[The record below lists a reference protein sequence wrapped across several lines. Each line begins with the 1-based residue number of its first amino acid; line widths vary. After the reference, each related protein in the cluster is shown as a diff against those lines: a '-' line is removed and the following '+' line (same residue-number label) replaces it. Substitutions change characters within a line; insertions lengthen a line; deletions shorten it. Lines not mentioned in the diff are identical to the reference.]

1 MSYRTYIGTTG
12 KDSIQILGN
21 NEYYKPFIE
30 QLQKYGYEVNDEGIY
45 YAKPIKELQPLIDIL
60 EQYILDKRK
69 HIKNIYK
76 KDIFNLK
83 PKDMN
88 NLTFD
93 LMELQENAY
102 IFTTSNIIK
111 YLEDNIDI
119 DYDIERKKYVFKLKE
134 GKEIWFEAF

>member
-12 KDSIQILGN
+12 KDNIQILGN
-21 NEYYKPFIE
+21 NECYKPFVE
-30 QLQKYGYEVNDEGIY
+30 QLQKYGYTVNDEGIY
-45 YAKPIKELQPLIDIL
+45 YAKPITELQPLIDIL

-69 HIKNIYK
+69 YIKKIYK

>member
-12 KDSIQILGN
+12 KDSVQILGN
-21 NEYYKPFIE
+21 NECYKPFIE